1 MNLFTQSSQFLIF
14 CRFFHIGRSRT
25 VHILNATQQV
35 EMRYNELETFYYTQ
49 KQSEKQEKVVLRTS
63 VEQT

>member
-1 MNLFTQSSQFLIF
+1 MYEFIYTSHFLIF

-63 VEQT
+63 VGQT